1 MPMIRFPRHFIRG
14 VMILCAWLAFAPV
27 HSLNAAQLKPRLV
40 VLTDI
45 APGNVEPDDHES
57 LVRLLAYADQFEI
70 EGLIAGS
77 GWNSS
82 WSPYPP
88 AWMDIAKRTID
99 AYGQDVTNLMKR
111 SKQTGF
117 LPLGDES
124 KRQELGYWPSTVYL
138 RSRMMLGSPRLGYK
152 ELCDNNNSAGS
163 DLLIKL
169 ADEDDERPIWV
180 SVWGGANTFAQAIWR
195 VKKER
200 TPEQL
205 KAFLHK
211 FRIYTILDQDV
222 PIQRRNSDY
231 PFSSHQWMRREF
243 EKDLL
248 FIWDDC
254 AVEYQVSH
262 GKACWADYQKNIQGH
277 GNLGA
282 DYPNFKW
289 GVEGDT
295 PSFLYVMPNGLSDP
309 ESPTQG
315 NWGGYFVWM
324 QGPDKATDCYS
335 NNKRSDVFKTCTK
348 YAGYFY
354 PANFNDFAARMDWA
368 KNGKGNRNPVVI
380 VNGDSTLNVMTLRP
394 LQGASVKLN
403 ASKSYDPDRD
413 KLTFKWWILP
423 EAGTYTGTITL
434 VKTNSSRVTVNVPSD
449 SVGRSFHVIC
459 EVTDNGTPNLT
470 SYRRVIFEPTDKVST
485 INKNF

>member
-1 MPMIRFPRHFIRG
+1 MIRLSRQFIRG
-14 VMILCAWLAFAPV
+14 VFSLKILCVVCFAFAAV

-57 LVRLLAYADQFEI
+57 MVRLLAYADRYEI

-82 WSPYPP
+82 GRSYPP
-88 AWMDIAKRTID
+88 AWMDILKTTID

-111 SKQTGF
+111 SNQTGF
-117 LPLGDES
+117 LPDES
-124 KRQELGYWPSTVYL
+124 KQELGYWPSPEYL
-138 RSRMMLGSPRLGYK
+138 RSRTMLGSPRLGFK
-152 ELCDNNNSAGS
+152 ELGETNDSAGS
-163 DLLIKL
+163 DFLIKL
-169 ADEDDERPIWV
+169 ADENDERPIWV

-200 TPEQL
+200 TPEEQL

-211 FRIYTILDQDV
+211 FRLYTILDQDV
-222 PIQRRNSDY
+222 PFQRRNSDY
-231 PFSSHQWMRREF
+231 PFSTHQWMRREF

-277 GNLGA
+277 GNLGGI
-282 DYPNFKW
+282 YPNFKW

-295 PSFLYVMPNGLSDP
+295 PSFLYVMPNGLSAP

-335 NNKRSDVFKTCTK
+335 NNKRSAIFAACTK
-348 YAGYFY
+348 YVSYFY
-354 PANFNDFAARMDWA
+354 QANFNDFAARMDWA
-368 KNGKGNRNPVVI
+368 KDGKGNRNPVVV

-394 LQGASVKLN
+394 RQGTSVKLD
-403 ASKSYDPDRD
+403 ASRSYDPDRD

-423 EAGTYTGTITL
+423 EAGTYQPAVTL
-434 VKTNSSRVTVNVPSD
+434 AKTNSHRITVNVPAD
-449 SVGRSFHVIC
+449 SAGKSFHVIC
-459 EVTDNGTPNLT
+459 EVTDNGSPNLS
-470 SYRRVIFEPTDKVST
+470 SYRRVIFEPTDKVPAV
-485 INKNF
+485 NRK